1 MEEFLNSIGIYDVGE
16 YDKKNVYV
24 IDIDN
29 SNDYDKILGK
39 LDKSDKLDV
48 DEESCLMTIH
58 NASTIFTSDDY
69 ILTIIAN
76 FDDDTYKL
84 TVKER

>member
-1 MEEFLNSIGIYDVGE
+1 MEEFLESIGIYDIGE
-16 YDKKNVYV
+16 YDKKNTYV

-29 SNDYDKILGK
+29 SNEYDKMLNK
-39 LDKSDKLDV
+39 LEKSDKLDV
-48 DEESCLMTIH
+48 DDESCLMTIH
-58 NASTIFTSDDY
+58 NASTQFTSDDY
-69 ILTIIAN
+69 IVTILAN